1 MNIYLA
7 ELVEMAASAVIKNLF
22 KVKYSSKGCAAP
34 IVEQF
39 LS

>member
-7 ELVEMAASAVIKNLF
+7 ELVEVAASAVIKNLF
-22 KVKYSSKGCAAP
+22 KVNNCSKGCAAP
-34 IVEQF
+34 FVEQF